1 MFEKVYKVNGE
12 EVTINEIEGMI
23 EVDNDVIA
31 QMYNELLDECG
42 DVNIGGLT
50 YEASRVLQSVDPIAY
65 RCGYNDYCDS
75 ILSDVEYEL
84 SYMENGDTNEFYG
97 IEIEC
102 AVNVPKEPEIAK
114 YRDLDELCNKGY
126 NGECDKCII
135 NKYLESCNNEY
146 DCDEVFAMLKEVL

>member
-12 EVTINEIEGMI
+12 EVTIDEIRDMI

-31 QMYNELLDECG
+31 QMYNESLDECE

-50 YEASRVLQSVDPIAY
+50 YDASRVLQSVDPIAY

-75 ILSDVEYEL
+75 VLSDMEYDLEN
-84 SYMENGDTNEFYG
+84 MENGDSNDFYG

-102 AVNVPKEPEIAK
+102 ALNVPNVPEIAK
-114 YRDLDELCNKGY
+114 YRDLHELCDKGY
-126 NGECDKCII
+126 DGECNKCII
-135 NKYLESCNNEY
+135 NKYLELCDNEY
-146 DCDEVFAMLKEVL
+146 DCDELFDMLKEVL